1 MLGGIDVKHGSER
14 LTYIKGTS
22 DEERDGDEDED
33 EDEDTEEDEDDLGD
47 DARASSDRSIRK
59 VVIIS
64 STISRKVLRCA
75 VLG

>member
-33 EDEDTEEDEDDLGD
+33 EDEDEDDLGD
-47 DARASSDRSIRK
+47 DARASSDRSTRK